1 MDLKIFG
8 NSDFGKIRT
17 FDIGGEPWF
26 VGKDICTVFGDKNHN
41 RSIGRVD
48 DVDKATT
55 PIIDNLGRQQNV
67 TIVNESGLYSLLFA
81 MQPQKA
87 NKDGVSDAYPIEA
100 QQRLDKIHRFKRWV
114 TSEVLPAIRKTGSY
128 SVNQTDSYMIS
139 DPIKRAERWIE
150 EEKVRQALAL
160 KVESQSK
167 EIKIMQPK
175 ADYFDDLV
183 DRNLLTGFRETA
195 KELKVGERNFI
206 KFLLDNKFVFRDGNK
221 KLMPYANK
229 NDGLFE
235 VKEVKNSKSSWSG
248 VRTMITPKGRETF
261 RLLMKRSK
269 T

>member
-1 MDLKIFG
+1 MDLQIFE
-8 NSDFGKIRT
+8 NSDFGKIRVVEI
-17 FDIGGEPWF
+17 DGEAWF
-26 VGKDICTVFGDKNHN
+26 VLTDVCKTLNLTSPHKVADRLEEDEKGRSQIPTLGGTQGMTV
-41 RSIGRVD
+41 
-48 DVDKATT
+48 
-55 PIIDNLGRQQNV
+55 
-67 TIVNESGLYSLLFA
+67 VNESGLYAVILRSDK
-81 MQPQKA
+81 PQAKPFR
-87 NKDGVSDAYPIEA
+87 KWI
-100 QQRLDKIHRFKRWV
+100 
-114 TSEVLPAIRKTGSY
+114 TSEVIPSIRKTGSY

-235 VKEVKNSKSSWSG
+235 VKKVKSSKSSWSG

-269 T
+269 A

>member
-1 MDLKIFG
+1 MYEIVKSEMFCGNQCDFYESDSNEIFMTAFQLGSCLGYSDPNRNINKLISRNEYLKNMEF
-8 NSDFGKIRT
+8 SVVVKLTTTDGKQYNTRLFTEDGIYET
-17 FDIGGEPWF
+17 TMLS
-26 VGKDICTVFGDKNHN
+26 KT
-41 RSIGRVD
+41 
-48 DVDKATT
+48 DKAKQF
-55 PIIDNLGRQQNV
+55 RV
-67 TIVNESGLYSLLFA
+67 FV
-81 MQPQKA
+81 
-87 NKDGVSDAYPIEA
+87 
-100 QQRLDKIHRFKRWV
+100 R
-114 TSEVLPAIRKTGSY
+114 EVIKSIRKTGSY

-206 KFLLDNKFVFRDGNK
+206 KFLLDNKFVFRDGHK

-235 VKEVKNSKSSWSG
+235 VKEVKSSKSSWSG

>member
-1 MDLKIFG
+1 MDLQIFE
-8 NSDFGKIRT
+8 NSDFGKIRVVEI
-17 FDIGGEPWF
+17 DGEPWW
-26 VGKDICTVFGDKNHN
+26 VLADICKVLELSNPTKVAERLEEDE
-41 RSIGRVD
+41 
-48 DVDKATT
+48 KA
-55 PIIDNLGRQQNV
+55 NFELGLRGGSTNC
-67 TIVNESGLYSLLFA
+67 VNESGLYAVVLRSDK
-81 MQPQKA
+81 PQAKPFR
-87 NKDGVSDAYPIEA
+87 KWI
-100 QQRLDKIHRFKRWV
+100 
-114 TSEVLPAIRKTGSY
+114 TSEVIPSIRKTGSY

>member
-1 MDLKIFG
+1 M
-8 NSDFGKIRT
+8 
-17 FDIGGEPWF
+17 
-26 VGKDICTVFGDKNHN
+26 TV
-41 RSIGRVD
+41 
-48 DVDKATT
+48 
-55 PIIDNLGRQQNV
+55 
-67 TIVNESGLYSLLFA
+67 VNESGLYVVILRSDK
-81 MQPQKA
+81 PQAKPFR
-87 NKDGVSDAYPIEA
+87 KWI
-100 QQRLDKIHRFKRWV
+100 
-114 TSEVLPAIRKTGSY
+114 TSEVIPSIRKTGSY

>member
-1 MDLKIFG
+1 MYEIVKSEMFCGNQCDFYESDSNEIFMTAFQLGSCLGYSDPNRNINKLISRNEYLKNMEF
-8 NSDFGKIRT
+8 SVVVKLTTTDGKQYNTRLFTEDGIYET
-17 FDIGGEPWF
+17 TMLS
-26 VGKDICTVFGDKNHN
+26 KT
-41 RSIGRVD
+41 
-48 DVDKATT
+48 DKAKQF
-55 PIIDNLGRQQNV
+55 RV
-67 TIVNESGLYSLLFA
+67 FV
-81 MQPQKA
+81 
-87 NKDGVSDAYPIEA
+87 
-100 QQRLDKIHRFKRWV
+100 R
-114 TSEVLPAIRKTGSY
+114 EVIKSIRKTGSY

-235 VKEVKNSKSSWSG
+235 VKEVKSSKSSWSG

-269 T
+269 A

>member
-1 MDLKIFG
+1 MYEIVKSEMFCGNQCDFYENDSNEVFMTALQLGSCLEYSDPIIAINKIVSRNEYLKDTEF
-8 NSDFGKIRT
+8 SVVTKLVSTDGKQYNTRLFTEDGIYEVT
-17 FDIGGEPWF
+17 MLS
-26 VGKDICTVFGDKNHN
+26 KT
-41 RSIGRVD
+41 
-48 DVDKATT
+48 DKA
-55 PIIDNLGRQQNV
+55 RQFRAFV
-67 TIVNESGLYSLLFA
+67 R
-81 MQPQKA
+81 
-87 NKDGVSDAYPIEA
+87 EA
-100 QQRLDKIHRFKRWV
+100 VK
-114 TSEVLPAIRKTGSY
+114 SIRKTGSY

>member
-1 MDLKIFG
+1 MDLQIFE
-8 NSDFGKIRT
+8 NSNFGKIRVVEI
-17 FDIGGEPWF
+17 DGEPWF
-26 VGKDICTVFGDKNHN
+26 VLTDICKTLNLTSPHKVADRLEEDEKGRSQIPTLGGTQEMTV
-41 RSIGRVD
+41 
-48 DVDKATT
+48 
-55 PIIDNLGRQQNV
+55 
-67 TIVNESGLYSLLFA
+67 VNESGLYAVILR
-81 MQPQKA
+81 
-87 NKDGVSDAYPIEA
+87 SDK
-100 QQRLDKIHRFKRWV
+100 QQAKPFRKWI
-114 TSEVLPAIRKTGSY
+114 TSEVIPSIRKTGSY

-206 KFLLDNKFVFRDGNK
+206 KFLLDNKFVFRDGHK

-235 VKEVKNSKSSWSG
+235 VKEVKSSKSSWSG

>member
-1 MDLKIFG
+1 MDLQIFE
-8 NSDFGKIRT
+8 NSDFGKIRVVEI
-17 FDIGGEPWF
+17 DGEPWF
-26 VGKDICTVFGDKNHN
+26 VLTDICKTLNLTSPHKVADRLEEDEKGRSQIPTLGGTQGMTV
-41 RSIGRVD
+41 
-48 DVDKATT
+48 
-55 PIIDNLGRQQNV
+55 
-67 TIVNESGLYSLLFA
+67 VNESGLYAVILRSDK
-81 MQPQKA
+81 PQAKPFR
-87 NKDGVSDAYPIEA
+87 KWI
-100 QQRLDKIHRFKRWV
+100 
-114 TSEVLPAIRKTGSY
+114 TSEVIPSIRKTGSY

-235 VKEVKNSKSSWSG
+235 VKEVKSSKSSWSG

-269 T
+269 A